1 MSTLFP
7 YTTLFR
13 SPEYMED
20 INSVED
26 LNDHKD
32 LFEGEII
39 GFEPGA
45 GTMEVTETLIEDY
58 NLDFELV
65 PSSEA
70 AMLGALREAVK
81 AEEPIAVPLWQPH
94 GIFSDLDLKF
104 QIGRASCRER

>member
-81 AEEPIAVPLWQPH
+81 AEEPIAE
-94 GIFSDLDLKF
+94 
-104 QIGRASCRER
+104 IGRASCRERVKRRMWTGWLERRGSD